1 MARRRKADEEASMDS
16 LMDALTNVVGILL
29 LILIISSLGISAA
42 VKKVV
47 ENLPEVTKE
56 ELDAVKVSREK
67 SLKNLEELRQ
77 TNQKTQDNLPTPEEA
92 AQIAVELEDFEKNNQ
107 ELADKT
113 ADIAEWQKKVEEE
126 EAAQVENDAKVQTA
140 DSRNRDLAALLATT
154 PEQQAVAAKEVLM
167 PNPRVAD
174 ADSRALY
181 LVCKAG
187 RLYFIGDP
195 YEHAFKIRDVIEQNF
210 TDLAFT
216 GKAIGSY
223 TYEVKETKKNDAGA
237 FLAKTEK
244 FRLNRRDRE
253 TLSAW
258 ENLSPIWSNREGVE
272 AKPANVIDRVFGAQ
286 EEADLAV
293 SKFRYD
299 VKKIQAFFGDGKFGP
314 KDFKYH
320 IATGNGDRIKM
331 ALEMKADGGWSPDQ
345 FLAANSEFEQFCK
358 QAASNRRTLF
368 YYYVAPDSFET
379 YLQARSKS
387 EQFRIPA
394 GWSVWEGEKFEP
406 RAAPVQAT
414 VRYNLDRLP
423 DADYLKIAT
432 AVGPYLV
439 EERNKEHTEF
449 ADRVNKA
456 VPADLTDPAAKT
468 DFVNKLTTER
478 REWGV
483 ARLQPYTLAVF
494 QAALA
499 AQKAGG
505 ETEIVLEEHP
515 PEIPG
520 IRVFQ
525 ASAPPAKPTPPPDPT
540 KPPPRPA
547 APAGGG
553 TTLILD

>member
-1 MARRRKADEEASMDS
+1 MDS

-29 LILIISSLGISAA
+29 LILIVLSLQITTA
-42 VKKVV
+42 VKKIVD
-47 ENLPEVTKE
+47 NLPPVTIE
-56 ELDAVKVSREK
+56 ELEAIKVDREK

-77 TNQKTQDNLPTPEEA
+77 IQQKTQDNLPTPEEA

-107 ELADKT
+107 ELTDKT
-113 ADIAEWQKKVEEE
+113 ADIAEWHKKVEEQ
-126 EAAQVENDAKVQTA
+126 EAAKTENDAKVQTA
-140 DSRNRDLAALLATT
+140 DTRNRELAALLATT
-154 PEQQAVAAKEVLM
+154 PEQQALAAKEVLM

-181 LVCKAG
+181 LVCKGG
-187 RLYFIGDP
+187 RLYYIGDP

-223 TYEVKETKKNDAGA
+223 TYEVKDTKKNDAGA

-253 TLSAW
+253 ALAAW
-258 ENLSPIWSNREGVE
+258 EPLTPVWSNREGVE
-272 AKPANVIDRVFGAQ
+272 AKPANVIDRIFGAQ
-286 EEADLAV
+286 EEAELAV
-293 SKFRYD
+293 SKFRFD
-299 VKKIQAFFGDGKFGP
+299 LKKIQAFFGDGKFGP

-320 IATGNGDRIKM
+320 VGPSGGDRIKM
-331 ALEMKADGGWSPDQ
+331 SLEMKADGGWIPAQ

-358 QAASNRRTLF
+358 QASTNRRTLF
-368 YYYVAPDSFET
+368 FYYVAPDSFET

-387 EQFRIPA
+387 EQFRVPA
-394 GWSVWEGEKFEP
+394 GWSVWEGDKLEP

-423 DADYLKIAT
+423 DAEYLKIAN
-432 AVGPYLV
+432 AVGPFLV

-449 ADRVNKA
+449 AARITQA
-456 VPADLTDPAAKT
+456 IPADLKDEAAKT
-468 DFVNKLTTER
+468 DFVNKLTAER

-483 ARLQPYTLAVF
+483 SRLQPYTLAVF

-499 AQKAGG
+499 AEKAGG

-525 ASAPPAKPTPPPDPT
+525 ASAPPSKPTPPPDPT

-547 APAGGG
+547 PPAGGG

>member
-1 MARRRKADEEASMDS
+1 MAKRPRAEEERSMDS

-29 LILIISSLGISAA
+29 LILIVLSLQITTA
-42 VKKVV
+42 VKKIVD
-47 ENLPEVTKE
+47 NLPPVTIE
-56 ELDAVKVSREK
+56 ELEAIKVSREK

-77 TNQKTQDNLPTPEEA
+77 THQKTQDNLPTPDEA

-113 ADIAEWQKKVEEE
+113 ADIAEWQKKVEDQ
-126 EAAQVENDAKVQTA
+126 EAAKVENDTKVQTA
-140 DSRNRDLAALLATT
+140 DARNRELAALLATT
-154 PEQQAVAAKEVLM
+154 PEQQALAAKEVLM
-167 PNPRVAD
+167 PNPRVAE

-181 LVCKAG
+181 LVCKGG
-187 RLYFIGDP
+187 RLYFVGDP

-223 TYEVKETKKNDAGA
+223 TYEVKDTKKNDAGA

-253 TLSAW
+253 GLASW
-258 ENLSPIWSNREGVE
+258 ENLTPVWSNREGVE
-272 AKPANVIDRVFGAQ
+272 AKPANVIDRIFGAQ
-286 EEADLAV
+286 EEAELAV

-299 VKKIQAFFGDGKFGP
+299 IKKIQAFFGDGKFGP

-320 IATGNGDRIKM
+320 IAPGNGDRIKM
-331 ALEMKADGGWSPDQ
+331 ALEMKADGGWTPDQ
-345 FLAANSEFEQFCK
+345 FLAGNSEFEQFCK
-358 QAASNRRTLF
+358 QAATNRRTLF
-368 YYYVAPDSFET
+368 FYYVAPDSFET

-387 EQFRIPA
+387 EQFRVPA
-394 GWSVWEGEKFEP
+394 GWSVWEGDKLEP
-406 RAAPVQAT
+406 RAAPVMPT

-423 DADYLKIAT
+423 DAEYMKIAD
-432 AVGPYLV
+432 AVGPFLV
-439 EERNKEHTEF
+439 EERNKEHAEF
-449 ADRVNKA
+449 TDRVNQS
-456 VPADLTDPAAKT
+456 VPADLTDAAART

-483 ARLQPYTLAVF
+483 ARLQPYTIAIF

-499 AQKAGG
+499 AQKASG

-520 IRVFQ
+520 IRIFQ
-525 ASAPPAKPTPPPDPT
+525 ASAPPSKPTPPPDPNR
-540 KPPPRPA
+540 PPPRPA
-547 APAGGG
+547 PAAGG

>member
-1 MARRRKADEEASMDS
+1 MDS

-56 ELDAVKVSREK
+56 ELEALKASRDTT
-67 SLKNLEELRQ
+67 LKNLEQLRQ
-77 TNQKTQDNLPTPEEA
+77 THQRSLDNLPKEEEQQ
-92 AQIAVELEDFEKNNQ
+92 QIVAEIDEIEKNNQ
-107 ELADKT
+107 DLTDKT
-113 ADIAEWQKKVEEE
+113 ADIAEWQRRVNEQETSKT
-126 EAAQVENDAKVQTA
+126 ENETKVQTA
-140 DSRNRDLAALLATT
+140 DTRNRELAAMLART
-154 PEQQAVAAKEVLM
+154 PEPQAIAAKEVLM

-174 ADSRALY
+174 SESKALY

-195 YEHAFKIRDVIEQNF
+195 YDHAFRIRDVIEQNF

-223 TYEVKETKKNDAGA
+223 TYEIKDTKKSDSGA
-237 FLAKTEK
+237 FLPKRER
-244 FRLNRRDRE
+244 FRLNRRERE
-253 TLSAW
+253 QLGAW
-258 ENLSPIWSNREGVE
+258 ASLTPVWANSEGVE
-272 AKPANVIDRVFGAQ
+272 AKPASVVDRIFGSQ
-286 EEADLAV
+286 EEAELTV

-299 VKKIQAFFGDGKFGP
+299 MKKLQDFFGDGKFGP

-320 IATGNGDRIKM
+320 IAPSGGEKIKM
-331 ALEMKADGGWSPDQ
+331 ALEMKADGGWTPDQ
-345 FLAANSEFEQFCK
+345 FLAANSEFEQHCK
-358 QAASNRRTLF
+358 QATANRRTLF
-368 YYYVAPDSFET
+368 FYYVAPDSFET

-387 EQFRIPA
+387 EQFRVPA
-394 GWSVWEGEKFEP
+394 GWSVWEGEKLEP
-406 RAAPVQAT
+406 RALPALAT

-423 DADYLKIAT
+423 DAEYMKLAN

-439 EERNKEHTEF
+439 EERNKEQAEL
-449 ADRVNKA
+449 AARVA
-456 VPADLTDPAAKT
+456 GAMPADLADQAAKD
-468 DFVNKLTTER
+468 DFVAKLTAER
-478 REWGV
+478 RVW
-483 ARLQPYTLAVF
+483 AASRLQPWTLAVF

-499 AQKAGG
+499 AQKASG

-525 ASAPPAKPTPPPDPT
+525 ASGPPSKPTPPPDPT
-540 KPPPRPA
+540 KPPPKPA
-547 APAGGG
+547 APAGGPAR
-553 TTLILD
+553 LILD

>member
-1 MARRRKADEEASMDS
+1 MDS

-29 LILIISSLGISAA
+29 LILIVLSLQITTA
-42 VKKVV
+42 VKKIVD
-47 ENLPEVTKE
+47 NLPPVTIE
-56 ELDAVKVSREK
+56 ELEAIKVSREK

-77 TNQKTQDNLPTPEEA
+77 THQKTQDNLPTPDEA

-113 ADIAEWQKKVEEE
+113 ADIAEWQKKVEDQ
-126 EAAQVENDAKVQTA
+126 EAAKVENDAKVQTA
-140 DSRNRDLAALLATT
+140 DARNRELAALLATT
-154 PEQQAVAAKEVLM
+154 PEQQALAAKEVLM
-167 PNPRVAD
+167 PNPRVAE

-181 LVCKAG
+181 LVCKGG
-187 RLYFIGDP
+187 RLYFVGDP

-223 TYEVKETKKNDAGA
+223 TYEVKDTKKNDAGA

-253 TLSAW
+253 SLAAW
-258 ENLSPIWSNREGVE
+258 ENLTPVWSNREGVE
-272 AKPANVIDRVFGAQ
+272 AKPANVIDRIFGAQ
-286 EEADLAV
+286 EEAELAV

-299 VKKIQAFFGDGKFGP
+299 IKKIQAFFGDGKFGP

-320 IATGNGDRIKM
+320 IAPGNGDRIKM
-331 ALEMKADGGWSPDQ
+331 ALEMKADGGWTPDQ
-345 FLAANSEFEQFCK
+345 FLSGNSEFEQFCK
-358 QAASNRRTLF
+358 QAATNRRTLF
-368 YYYVAPDSFET
+368 FYYVAPDSFET

-387 EQFRIPA
+387 EQFRVPA
-394 GWSVWEGEKFEP
+394 GWSVWEGDKLEP
-406 RAAPVQAT
+406 RAAPVMPT

-423 DADYLKIAT
+423 DAEYMKIAD
-432 AVGPYLV
+432 AVGPFLV
-439 EERNKEHTEF
+439 EERNKEHAEF
-449 ADRVNKA
+449 TDRVNQS
-456 VPADLTDPAAKT
+456 VPADLTDAAART

-483 ARLQPYTLAVF
+483 ARLQPYTIAIF

-499 AQKAGG
+499 AQKASG

-520 IRVFQ
+520 IRIFQ
-525 ASAPPAKPTPPPDPT
+525 ASAPPSKPTPPPDPNR
-540 KPPPRPA
+540 PPPRPA
-547 APAGGG
+547 PAAGG

>member
-1 MARRRKADEEASMDS
+1 MDS

-29 LILIISSLGISAA
+29 LILIVLSLQITTA
-42 VKKVV
+42 VKKIVD
-47 ENLPEVTKE
+47 NLPPVTIE
-56 ELDAVKVSREK
+56 ELEAIKVSREK

-77 TNQKTQDNLPTPEEA
+77 THQKTQDNLPTPDEA

-113 ADIAEWQKKVEEE
+113 ADIAEWQKKVEDQ
-126 EAAQVENDAKVQTA
+126 EAAKVENDTKVQTA
-140 DSRNRDLAALLATT
+140 DARNRELAALLATT
-154 PEQQAVAAKEVLM
+154 PEQQALAAKEVLM
-167 PNPRVAD
+167 PNPRVAE

-181 LVCKAG
+181 LVCKGG
-187 RLYFIGDP
+187 RLYFVGDP

-223 TYEVKETKKNDAGA
+223 TYEVKDTKKNDAGA

-253 TLSAW
+253 GLASW
-258 ENLSPIWSNREGVE
+258 ENLTPVWSNREGVE
-272 AKPANVIDRVFGAQ
+272 AKPANVIDRIFGAQ
-286 EEADLAV
+286 EEAELAV

-299 VKKIQAFFGDGKFGP
+299 IKKIQAFFGDGKFGP

-320 IATGNGDRIKM
+320 IAPGNGDRIKM
-331 ALEMKADGGWSPDQ
+331 ALEMKADGGWTPDQ
-345 FLAANSEFEQFCK
+345 FLAGNSEFEQFCK
-358 QAASNRRTLF
+358 QAATNRRTLF
-368 YYYVAPDSFET
+368 FYYVAPDSFET

-387 EQFRIPA
+387 EQFRVPA
-394 GWSVWEGEKFEP
+394 GWSVWEGDKLEP

-423 DADYLKIAT
+423 DAEYLKIAN
-432 AVGPYLV
+432 AVGPFLV
-439 EERNKEHTEF
+439 EERNKEHAEF
-449 ADRVNKA
+449 STRITQAI
-456 VPADLTDPAAKT
+456 PADLTDEAAKT

-483 ARLQPYTLAVF
+483 ARLQPYTIAIF

-499 AQKAGG
+499 AQKASG

-520 IRVFQ
+520 IRIFQ
-525 ASAPPAKPTPPPDPT
+525 ASAPPSKPTPPPDPNR
-540 KPPPRPA
+540 PPPRPA
-547 APAGGG
+547 PAAGG

>member
-1 MARRRKADEEASMDS
+1 MARRPKADEERSMDS

-56 ELDAVKVSREK
+56 ELEAIKVSREK

-77 TNQKTQDNLPTPEEA
+77 THQKTQDNLPTPEEA
-92 AQIAVELEDFEKNNQ
+92 AQIAVELDDFEKNNQ

-113 ADIAEWQKKVEEE
+113 ADIAEWHKKVEEL
-126 EAAQVENDAKVQTA
+126 EAAKVENDAKVQTA
-140 DSRNRDLAALLATT
+140 DARNRELAALLATT
-154 PEQQAVAAKEVLM
+154 PEQKALAAKEVLM
-167 PNPRVAD
+167 PNPRVAE

-223 TYEVKETKKNDAGA
+223 TYEVKDTKKNDAGA
-237 FLAKTEK
+237 FIAKTEK
-244 FRLNRRDRE
+244 YRLNRRDRDA
-253 TLSAW
+253 LGAW
-258 ENLSPIWSNREGVE
+258 AGLTPVWTNREGVE
-272 AKPANVIDRVFGAQ
+272 AKPANVIDRIFGAQ
-286 EEADLAV
+286 EEAELAV

-299 VKKIQAFFGDGKFGP
+299 MKKIQAFFGDGKFGP

-320 IATGNGDRIKM
+320 IAPGNGDRVKM
-331 ALEMKADGGWSPDQ
+331 ALEMKPDGGWTPDQ
-345 FLAANSEFEQFCK
+345 FLAANSEFEQYCK
-358 QAASNRRTLF
+358 QASTNRRTLF

-387 EQFRIPA
+387 EQFRVPA
-394 GWSVWEGEKFEP
+394 GWSVWEGDKLEP

-423 DADYLKIAT
+423 DAEYMKIAE
-432 AVGPYLV
+432 AVGPFLV
-439 EERNKEHTEF
+439 EERNKEHAEF
-449 ADRVNKA
+449 ADRITKSI
-456 VPADLTDPAAKT
+456 PADLKDEAAKT

-483 ARLQPYTLAVF
+483 SRLQPFTLSVF

-525 ASAPPAKPTPPPDPT
+525 ASAPPSKPTPPPDPT

-547 APAGGG
+547 PAAGG

>member
-1 MARRRKADEEASMDS
+1 MDS

-29 LILIISSLGISAA
+29 LILIVLSLQITTA
-42 VKKVV
+42 VKKIVD
-47 ENLPEVTKE
+47 NLPPVTIE
-56 ELDAVKVSREK
+56 ELEAIKVSREK

-77 TNQKTQDNLPTPEEA
+77 THQKTQDNLPTPDEA

-113 ADIAEWQKKVEEE
+113 ADIAEWQKKVEDQ
-126 EAAQVENDAKVQTA
+126 EAAKVENDTKVQTA
-140 DSRNRDLAALLATT
+140 DARNRELAALLATT
-154 PEQQAVAAKEVLM
+154 PEQQALAAKEVLM
-167 PNPRVAD
+167 PNPRVAE

-181 LVCKAG
+181 LVCKGG
-187 RLYFIGDP
+187 RLYFVGDP

-223 TYEVKETKKNDAGA
+223 TYEVKDTKKNDAGA

-253 TLSAW
+253 GLASW
-258 ENLSPIWSNREGVE
+258 ENLTPVWSNREGVE
-272 AKPANVIDRVFGAQ
+272 AKPANVIDRIFGAQ
-286 EEADLAV
+286 EEAELAV

-299 VKKIQAFFGDGKFGP
+299 IKKIQAFFGDGKFGP

-320 IATGNGDRIKM
+320 IAPGNGDRIKM
-331 ALEMKADGGWSPDQ
+331 ALEMKADGGWTPDQ
-345 FLAANSEFEQFCK
+345 FLAGNSEFEQFCK
-358 QAASNRRTLF
+358 QAATNRRTLF
-368 YYYVAPDSFET
+368 FYYVAPDSFET

-387 EQFRIPA
+387 EQFRVPA
-394 GWSVWEGEKFEP
+394 GWSVWEGDKLEP
-406 RAAPVQAT
+406 RAAPVMPT

-423 DADYLKIAT
+423 DAEYMKIAD
-432 AVGPYLV
+432 AVGPFLV
-439 EERNKEHTEF
+439 EERNKEHAEF
-449 ADRVNKA
+449 TDRVNQS
-456 VPADLTDPAAKT
+456 VPADLTDAAART

-483 ARLQPYTLAVF
+483 ARLQPYTIAIF

-499 AQKAGG
+499 AQKASG

-520 IRVFQ
+520 IRIFQ
-525 ASAPPAKPTPPPDPT
+525 ASAPPSKPTPPPDPNR
-540 KPPPRPA
+540 PPPRPA
-547 APAGGG
+547 PAAGG